1 MIVII
6 PHIILENNNN
16 AHNKYNAQWYAQMR
30 ARKLFLFFHS
40 LSIVICYV
48 FFLVQ
53 MYLALGKKHL
63 LNALILNVY
72 SNLGQLDLQLVAV
85 LTRTEIM
92 GS

>member
-1 MIVII
+1 M
-6 PHIILENNNN
+6 
-16 AHNKYNAQWYAQMR
+16 

>member
-1 MIVII
+1 MICSDEGSKIVSI
-6 PHIILENNNN
+6 
-16 AHNKYNAQWYAQMR
+16 
-30 ARKLFLFFHS
+30 FSFFIDS
-40 LSIVICYV
+40 DMLC

-53 MYLALGKKHL
+53 LYLALGKKHL

-92 GS
+92 RS